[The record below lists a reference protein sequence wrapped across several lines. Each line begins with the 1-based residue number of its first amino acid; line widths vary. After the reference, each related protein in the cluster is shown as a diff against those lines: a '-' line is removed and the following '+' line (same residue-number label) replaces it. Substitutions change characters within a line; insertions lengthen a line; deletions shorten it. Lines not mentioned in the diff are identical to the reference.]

1 MLDRLSTLFQSLS
14 TVWRKLN
21 ANCNDGEADFAKH
34 CTVSLLWTL
43 TQPQKGRKYT
53 LPSALSSSLHPEQEK
68 DDPGSVADSVV
79 TISNN
84 SYVVEYG
91 VHA

>member
-1 MLDRLSTLFQSLS
+1 MYHSIAFGVST
-14 TVWRKLN
+14 
-21 ANCNDGEADFAKH
+21 
-34 CTVSLLWTL
+34 CTFSLLWTL

-53 LPSALSSSLHPEQEK
+53 LPSALSVSLHPEQKK
-68 DDPGSVADSVV
+68 DDPRAVADSVV

-84 SYVVEYG
+84 RSGVEYG